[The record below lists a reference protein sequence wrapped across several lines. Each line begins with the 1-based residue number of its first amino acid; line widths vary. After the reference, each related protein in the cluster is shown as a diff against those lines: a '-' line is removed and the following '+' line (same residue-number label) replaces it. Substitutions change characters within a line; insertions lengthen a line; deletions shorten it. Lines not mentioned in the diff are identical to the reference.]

1 MLRNYVKQYTVKL
14 LCNLLWS
21 TDCLTFPPFSVF
33 IYSFFWNYFS
43 RRGWCLFILCQ
54 RLFLTCNWPCLTK
67 QFCNWYHSN
76 LEKYELQGMITNL
89 PVSQLANHVINTHEK
104 VVSDLCITLRHPGGE
119 KSQYKILRWK
129 CYHLSHFATQ
139 LINTMYYYW
148 LNMLAHP

>member
-1 MLRNYVKQYTVKL
+1 
-14 LCNLLWS
+14 
-21 TDCLTFPPFSVF
+21 
-33 IYSFFWNYFS
+33 
-43 RRGWCLFILCQ
+43 
-54 RLFLTCNWPCLTK
+54 
-67 QFCNWYHSN
+67 
-76 LEKYELQGMITNL
+76 LQGMITNL